1 VNPSDVLSVL
11 LIIGGD
17 IIQKAFAQTASSII
31 TPVCFSFGGIA
42 YSLIALVG
50 VLGDGRLLPA
60 PDYPAKVFNLENGY
74 ARENKNWIVG
84 RLLRD
89 NEIFLSRSHPLRGRG
104 IRISV
109 YEALPRK
116 GGSFLTAHG
125 RVGLIALFLLLV
137 QFGIA
142 AIPAALYGNWGVL
155 MIVGAG
161 TLLTQSAAGL
171 PQWRAEKL
179 PNARNSQKD
188 FAITSGNGSRDIMV
202 VLGNGNSLD
211 LEELAASESPRS
223 TRPWECMLGFSK
235 AVMENGEPKRHGNGV
250 PVRKAYERYG
260 IPVGYWTTLVFCAL
274 HFFFWLCL
282 LITVS
287 GLRTHGW
294 FLLIVGTLGMFQ
306 NAALA
311 GISRAPEK
319 RSLPLKLVN
328 TIITRKVMDGLMD
341 FEYIY
346 GRPGSCSAE
355 HLVREFFPG
364 SLRPDELAWWNGDR
378 EKYDDKRQ
386 RESVAGKRDAPR
398 SRIGKLHNL
407 ASSTSSLSAKKSVRI
422 ASPEMVLA
430 SPSLST
436 SNASDWLSID
446 TAPKPLSRRSRTM
459 SPMSRVQA
467 TGVLR
472 PSSWDVNYGRDASRI
487 ISEEPMSMGLKKNA
501 HTEESVA
508 VRPTAIVDGVS
519 EHDFSQRVRDPGPP
533 QMTERYKI
541 APSPDWV

>member
-1 VNPSDVLSVL
+1 
-11 LIIGGD
+11 
-17 IIQKAFAQTASSII
+17 
-31 TPVCFSFGGIA
+31 
-42 YSLIALVG
+42 
-50 VLGDGRLLPA
+50 
-60 PDYPAKVFNLENGY
+60 
-74 ARENKNWIVG
+74 
-84 RLLRD
+84 
-89 NEIFLSRSHPLRGRG
+89 
-104 IRISV
+104 
-109 YEALPRK
+109 
-116 GGSFLTAHG
+116 
-125 RVGLIALFLLLV
+125 
-137 QFGIA
+137 
-142 AIPAALYGNWGVL
+142 
-155 MIVGAG
+155 MILGAG

-211 LEELAASESPRS
+211 LEELATSESPRS
-223 TRPWECMLGFSK
+223 TRPWECMPFFSK
-235 AVMENGEPKRHGNGV
+235 AVIQNGVAKLHGNGV
-250 PVRKAYERYG
+250 PVRKAYEHYG
-260 IPVGYWTTLVFCAL
+260 IPDGYWTTLVSCAL

-287 GLRTHGW
+287 GLKSHGW

-311 GISRAPEK
+311 GISRAPET

-328 TIITRKVMDGLMD
+328 TIITSKVMDGLMD

-386 RESVAGKRDAPR
+386 KESVAGKRDAPR

-407 ASSTSSLSAKKSVRI
+407 ASSTSSLSTKKSVRI
-422 ASPEMVLA
+422 ASPQETVLA

-436 SNASDWLSID
+436 SNASDWRSI
-446 TAPKPLSRRSRTM
+446 ASVPKPLSRRSRTM

-487 ISEEPMSMGLKKNA
+487 ISEEPMSMDLKQD
-501 HTEESVA
+501 TESKESAA
-508 VRPTAIVDGVS
+508 VRPTANVDGVS